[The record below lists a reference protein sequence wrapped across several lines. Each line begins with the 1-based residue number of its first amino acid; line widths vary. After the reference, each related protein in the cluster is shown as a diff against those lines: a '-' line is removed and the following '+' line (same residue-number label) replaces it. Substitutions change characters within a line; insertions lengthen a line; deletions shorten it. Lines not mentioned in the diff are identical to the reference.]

1 VKLPNANKA
10 IVEPEKIVDYLLNR
24 AHPDNGGKPEFFE
37 ALGFRR
43 KQWKILAAALLALA
57 RQAAVA
63 QIMKSPH
70 GQKYVIIGR
79 VKSPAGKSP
88 LVKTIWIV
96 DSGVETARLVT
107 AYPHD
112 E

>member
-1 VKLPNANKA
+1 MKLPNANKA
-10 IVEPEKIVDYLLNR
+10 MVEPEKIVDYLLNR
-24 AHPDNGGKPEFFE
+24 AHPDNSGKAVFFE

-43 KQWKILAAALLALA
+43 KEWKTLAAAFLALA

-63 QIMKSPH
+63 QNMKSPH

-79 VKSPAGKSP
+79 TESPGGKSP

-96 DSGVETARLVT
+96 DRGVETARLVT
-107 AYPHD
+107 AYPHN

>member
-1 VKLPNANKA
+1 MKLPNADKA
-10 IVEPEKIVDYLLNR
+10 TVQREKIVDYLLNR
-24 AHPDNGGKPEFFE
+24 AHPDNSGKDEFFT

-43 KQWKILAAALLALA
+43 KEWKALAAAFLALA
-57 RQAAVA
+57 RQTEIAES
-63 QIMKSPH
+63 MESPH

-79 VKSPAGKSP
+79 IESPGGKSA

-96 DSGVETARLVT
+96 DRGLETARLVT
-107 AYPHD
+107 AYPHN